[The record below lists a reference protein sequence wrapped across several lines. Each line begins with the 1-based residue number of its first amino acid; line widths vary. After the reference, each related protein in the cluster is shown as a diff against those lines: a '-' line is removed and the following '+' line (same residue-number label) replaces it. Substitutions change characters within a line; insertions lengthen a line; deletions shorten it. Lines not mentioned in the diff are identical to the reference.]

1 VNTVSP
7 IAATRLTEDVLP
19 PELFAKLKPEFVAP
33 LVLYLCSEQCAENGM
48 VFNAGMGYFNRVA
61 VVTGAGTVI
70 GDGTQVPTVEE
81 IHQNWEAIHNL
92 AGAEEFPNA
101 TAAFA
106 PMLDAFSP
114 KKKESGAKPGGEL
127 TVKGIF
133 DRISDAFQPDKAAG
147 VDVVFQFDIS
157 GPEGGSWN
165 VTVKDKTCA
174 VSEGRHGG
182 PTTTIKM
189 GDNDFVMLIKGEL
202 NAMKAF
208 TSGKLRVEGD
218 MMKSQL
224 IEKLFTF

>member
-1 VNTVSP
+1 
-7 IAATRLTEDVLP
+7 
-19 PELFAKLKPEFVAP
+19 
-33 LVLYLCSEQCAENGM
+33 
-48 VFNAGMGYFNRVA
+48 
-61 VVTGAGTVI
+61 
-70 GDGTQVPTVEE
+70 
-81 IHQNWEAIHNL
+81 
-92 AGAEEFPNA
+92 
-101 TAAFA
+101 
-106 PMLDAFSP
+106 P
-114 KKKESGAKPGGEL
+114 KKKERGAEPGGEL

-174 VSEGRHGG
+174 VMEGRHGG